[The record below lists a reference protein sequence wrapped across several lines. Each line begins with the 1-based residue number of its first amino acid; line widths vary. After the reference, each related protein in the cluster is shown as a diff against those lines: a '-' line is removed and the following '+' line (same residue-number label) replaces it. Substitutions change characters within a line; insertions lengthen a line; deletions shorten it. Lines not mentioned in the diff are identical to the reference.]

1 MINQTS
7 ENNKRIAKNTLFMY
21 LRMFMTM
28 GMGLYTSRVV
38 LNSLGVEDYGLYNV
52 IGGIIAMFG
61 FINGAMTNTTSRYI
75 SYYLGNNKSMLS
87 KVFSMT
93 FFIHAIIA
101 LIIITLGETIGL
113 WYVNNKLV
121 IPDGRYDAAF
131 WLYQFS
137 IAASVV
143 NILYIPFNASIIAH
157 ERMKAFA
164 YIAIVDACLKLG
176 IALLINYAPLDKLIF
191 YGLLMF
197 IVTFI
202 DISCYVYYCFKHF
215 EETTIKVFFDKIM
228 FKEMMGFTGWSMF
241 GNFAFLFYSY
251 GINLILN
258 LFFGPAV
265 NAARG
270 IAVQIENVVRQF
282 ASNVQVAMNP
292 QIVKSY
298 AEDNLSRTH
307 MLIFA
312 SSKYCFFLLFLLSL
326 PIMVEA
332 DNILHIWL
340 GLIPEHTV
348 NFVRITLLVCLLDT
362 LATPLFTGNLATGKI
377 RTYQTA
383 ISVVSYTMMPITFF
397 AVKYSFVPEVAFI
410 CLLLSKGVEHIAR
423 IIVSKKKLHIS
434 LRQYFVHVVMPVVFV
449 FTLSMILSFTLKYFM
464 DEDLV
469 SSILLILISVATVI
483 SFVYMLGL
491 SKEER
496 IFVNGKI
503 QQIRVKLFK

>member
-1 MINQTS
+1 MS
-7 ENNKRIAKNTLFMY
+7 DLSVKNKQIAKNTLFMY
-21 LRMFMTM
+21 LRMFITM
-28 GMGLYTSRVV
+28 SMGLYTSRVV

-61 FINGAMTNTTSRYI
+61 FLNGAMTNTTSRYI
-75 SYYLGNNKSMLS
+75 SYYLGNNSTLLP

-101 LIIITLGETIGL
+101 LIIIALGETIGL
-113 WYVNNKLV
+113 WYVDNKLV
-121 IPDGRYDAAF
+121 MPEGRYEAAF

-137 IAASVV
+137 VAASVI

-164 YIAIVDACLKLG
+164 YIAIVDACLKLC
-176 IALLINYAPLDKLIF
+176 IALLINHAPVDKLVF
-191 YGLLMF
+191 YGFLMF
-197 IVTFI
+197 FVTVI
-202 DISCYVYYCFKHF
+202 DIFCYVYYCFGHF
-215 EETTIKVFFDKIM
+215 EETTLKFFFDKCM

-258 LFFGPAV
+258 LFFGPTV

-292 QIVKSY
+292 QIIKSY
-298 AEDNLSRTH
+298 AESNISRTQ

-332 DNILHIWL
+332 ESILHIWL
-340 GLIPEHTV
+340 GLVPEHTV

-377 RTYQTA
+377 KTYQAA
-383 ISVVSYTMMPITFF
+383 ISVVSYAMMPITFF
-397 AVKYSFVPEVAFI
+397 AVKYSFVPEVAFL
-410 CLLLSKGVEHIAR
+410 CLLLSKVIEQIAR
-423 IIVSKKKLHIS
+423 IFVSKKSLRIS
-434 LRQYFVHVVMPVVFV
+434 LRQYSIEVFIPVALV
-449 FTLSMILSFTLKYFM
+449 FTLSMVLSFTFKSFM
-464 DEDLV
+464 GEGLV
-469 SSILLILISVATVI
+469 SSILEILVSIATVVL
-483 SFVYMLGL
+483 FVYIVGL
-491 SKEER
+491 SKAER
-496 IFVNGKI
+496 VFVNGKI
-503 QQIRVKLFK
+503 QQIKIKPTK